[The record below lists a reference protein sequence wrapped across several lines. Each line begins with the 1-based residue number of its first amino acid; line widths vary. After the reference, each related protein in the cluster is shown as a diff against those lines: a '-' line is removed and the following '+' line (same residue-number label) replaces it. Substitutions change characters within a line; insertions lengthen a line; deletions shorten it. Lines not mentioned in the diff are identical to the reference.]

1 MVLNLKARAAGMNE
15 VVKSSGE
22 CSICLMD
29 IKLNEPVY
37 ELPCSDKHI
46 FHEGCLAN
54 WSRVKATCPVCRA
67 SLPMAEANLMSNEAN

>member
-1 MVLNLKARAAGMNE
+1 MTLNLKARAAGMNE

-46 FHEGCLAN
+46 FH
-54 WSRVKATCPVCRA
+54 
-67 SLPMAEANLMSNEAN
+67 